1 VPLSAGMHNRSS
13 RMFKPINSSIMAN
26 VMGRVFSQQPEFN
39 KNKIQQIMCQGLGR
53 DVIRVES
60 KESVE
65 IH

>member
-1 VPLSAGMHNRSS
+1 
-13 RMFKPINSSIMAN
+13 MFKPINSSIMAN

-65 IH
+65 IR